1 MKTLVINGSPRA
13 EISGTLKI
21 TRAFLEGCAEILKFE
36 TEYLH
41 LDGYTF
47 SGCRGCFSC
56 WERTPGQ
63 CILKDDMGPMRVK
76 YIGSDLIVWSFPL
89 YFFGVPSKMKA
100 FIDRLLPNVYPDI
113 IRNDDG
119 TAFHPSRYDDSRQK
133 HVIISSCGFFTT
145 KNNYDALLKFFGLM
159 FGKKGFE
166 KILCPM
172 GELFQTP
179 LAEIPAK
186 RYLSKVEDAG
196 REFAENGRIGEG
208 TRRELEKTM
217 VEEELFINCAN
228 MSWHGNTKVEL
239 MKE

>member
-100 FIDRLLPNVYPDI
+100 SV
-113 IRNDDG
+113 
-119 TAFHPSRYDDSRQK
+119 
-133 HVIISSCGFFTT
+133 CG
-145 KNNYDALLKFFGLM
+145 
-159 FGKKGFE
+159 GKVA
-166 KILCPM
+166 
-172 GELFQTP
+172 Q
-179 LAEIPAK
+179 
-186 RYLSKVEDAG
+186 
-196 REFAENGRIGEG
+196 
-208 TRRELEKTM
+208 
-217 VEEELFINCAN
+217 
-228 MSWHGNTKVEL
+228 
-239 MKE
+239 